1 MTLVNLR
8 NGRWAKS
15 QVGNGAGAAC
25 ATPVPVQRH
34 SAAAAHSLN
43 TPLSSTSVAPASF
56 QAASSSPLV
65 SSSWSPC
72 RQGLH
77 HASQRQVSARSGA
90 GREPEASAPA
100 TTAAAPTEPPLLRS
114 AASGDGT
121 ESDSPGPSNPGPPG
135 PRPAPI
141 VDAVFATR
149 YGTRFRV
156 RPYTNDQYGAIIDL
170 QSEAFHTLNPVP
182 FLNDFTYKRFRA
194 EVVDAL
200 KQKTKYSD
208 PSIFQLLVA
217 EEAPDQAPE
226 QQQQQQQEAAGSPGS
241 GGSSSGGGGGGKVV
255 GVVEVSLME
264 DRPVLRCLP
273 AGTREYAYVS
283 SMCVLPTA
291 RRRGVAQALM
301 SAAEEQARLWG
312 QQQLALHVYRDNAPA
327 VQLYGGCGMAVV
339 NTDPDWKAW
348 FGDRVRLLMHKRLA

>member
-1 MTLVNLR
+1 MSIVSLR
-8 NGRWAKS
+8 HGGWAAA
-15 QVGNGAGAAC
+15 QVGGGSAC
-25 ATPVPVQRH
+25 ATPLL
-34 SAAAAHSLN
+34 AAPRPPSLPH
-43 TPLSSTSVAPASF
+43 TAPAPHAAPSPSF
-56 QAASSSPLV
+56 QPASSSPLGSGPWSHCRHGQLLRHT
-65 SSSWSPC
+65 SS
-72 RQGLH
+72 R
-77 HASQRQVSARSGA
+77 RNVSARSGT
-90 GREPEASAPA
+90 GRGDAEPSPSSS
-100 TTAAAPTEPPLLRS
+100 TAAPTLPLRS
-114 AASGDGT
+114 AASGDSSDGSDSLGT
-121 ESDSPGPSNPGPPG
+121 SSPGGSPGPRQVPT
-135 PRPAPI
+135 
-141 VDAVFATR
+141 VDAVFTTR

-156 RPYTNDQYGAIIDL
+156 RPYSNAEYGAIIDL

-217 EEAPDQAPE
+217 EEVPVQDQD
-226 QQQQQQQEAAGSPGS
+226 QDVTAASGNNSTDGGSSS
-241 GGSSSGGGGGGKVV
+241 GGSSSGAKVV

-264 DRPVLRCLP
+264 DRPVLACLP

-283 SMCVLPTA
+283 SMCVAPTA

-312 QQQLALHVYRDNAPA
+312 QRQLALHVYRDNAPA

-348 FGDRVRLLMHKRLA
+348 FGDRVRLLMHKQLA